1 MARIVP
7 VPPVN
12 AGAHGSG
19 APVLASNAAKL
30 VRASSPEPPGAVP
43 GGRMWLKVPPT

>member
-12 AGAHGSG
+12 AGAHESGS
-19 APVLASNAAKL
+19 PVLASKAAKF
-30 VRASSPEPPGAVP
+30 VRASSPFPGAAP